1 MISHTEANSPS
12 QDTPI
17 MPNERV
23 LLIEDAQAPR
33 SFLSRTLGKIA
44 TVVHA
49 RSILEGTVQLAT
61 MSPKAIIMDWSMP
74 DGNALEGMPE
84 ILSIQDD
91 VPVIVLCADL
101 TVDRAVDLMRAGAH
115 DVLPKTIEEDTLQMA
130 VFRAIHADIK
140 MKSAAPELP
149 KAPPVSHDDPMSFS
163 VPLGTP
169 LRQAEEKLIDATLAF
184 CNGSIPACAQV
195 LEVSASTLYRKLEAR
210 KSSK

>member
-1 MISHTEANSPS
+1 
-12 QDTPI
+12 

-140 MKSAAPELP
+140 MNYRNVILP
-149 KAPPVSHDDPMSFS
+149 YLSRKINQLAGFPPVPKKLGIHTTRIKHEVIQKLRTLQIAYIFPKTNNLS
-163 VPLGTP
+163 VEL
-169 LRQAEEKLIDATLAF
+169 L
-184 CNGSIPACAQV
+184 
-195 LEVSASTLYRKLEAR
+195 
-210 KSSK
+210 